1 VSASESTSTCRHCG
15 TEIVDRWAPPG
26 FCCAGCAQVH
36 TIILSCGLERYYEL
50 RATTISPVNESVL
63 GTEDFTWIS
72 AAQSAAEA
80 RGRRELRVALRGVSC
95 VGCVWLIERT
105 LGDAPGIVSARVNA
119 HQGLLH
125 LEWREGADLAAQARG
140 LCRFGYLM
148 VPDDGKAAAAD
159 DGLLLRLGLCGA
171 FAMNAMLST
180 LPGYLG
186 LRADES
192 LAGLL
197 RLLSVGCATLSML
210 VGASLF
216 IGRAVAALR
225 HGRLHMD
232 LILGIGLVAAYA
244 ASFVG
249 WAVGRPDLEYWDF
262 VSLFTFLMLVGRWTQ
277 ERAIESN
284 RRHLPPS
291 APAVREVPVY
301 AAADAPHALR
311 QADPRT
317 LQPGKVY
324 GIAPGQVAPVGGRLL
339 GADAELS
346 LAWINGESEP
356 VSYPNGRLIPSG
368 GLNVGARE
376 IRLKASE
383 SWESSLLRRLS
394 ESGDN
399 AIAQPTTL
407 ERVLAIYLAAVI
419 ALALLGFGL
428 RAGLTGDWP
437 GALQSAISVL
447 VVSCPCAI
455 GLAFPL
461 ATELTVGALRRS
473 GVYVR
478 EHRVWEHALR
488 IRQVVFDKT
497 GTLTLEYP
505 RLANPEA
512 LEGLSPDQRAALLAL
527 VEGNLHPFGRS
538 LREALARGPACA
550 PSEGTLSSLPGLGQT
565 LVTSAGTLW
574 SLGKPG
580 WKGEPADAT
589 GAVTEF
595 SLNGHRLALFRF
607 VEEPRPYA
615 AEEIAGLRRRGLK
628 LFILSS
634 DQPAKVAAL
643 LAHLGLPADAGLGGL
658 NPEQKADWIRAHDG
672 AHTLMLGDGA
682 NDALAFGEA
691 TLRGT
696 PVVDLSL
703 LEQKADFYL
712 LGRDLRGLGR
722 LLDLARL
729 RRRVLTEVFVFAV
742 LYNGLTVSLALAGKM
757 SPLLATL
764 MMPTSAILTLVHVT
778 TRLRKA

>member
-1 VSASESTSTCRHCG
+1 VPASEAQAKCLHCG
-15 TEIVDRWAPPG
+15 TDIVDRWAPPG

-36 TIILSCGLERYYEL
+36 AIILSCGLERYYEL
-50 RATTISPVNESVL
+50 RSETIAPVNESVL
-63 GTEDFTWIS
+63 GTDDFTWLA
-72 AAQSAAEA
+72 AAQAAAEA
-80 RGRRELRVALRGVSC
+80 KGRRELRVAVRGVSC
-95 VGCVWLIERT
+95 VGCVWLIEKT
-105 LGDAPGIVSARVNA
+105 LGETHGILAARVNA

-125 LEWREGADLAAQARG
+125 LEWREGADLSAQARG

-148 VPDDGKAAAAD
+148 VPDDGKAAASD

-171 FAMNAMLST
+171 FAMNAMLAT

-186 LRADES
+186 LRSDES

-210 VGASLF
+210 VGASFF
-216 IGRAVAALR
+216 ISRALAALR

-232 LILGIGLVAAYA
+232 LPIGLGLAAAYA

-249 WAVGRPDLEYWDF
+249 WFAGRPDLEYWDF

-284 RRHLPPS
+284 RRRLPPS

-301 AAADAPHALR
+301 ASAEATTALR

-317 LQPGKVY
+317 LQPGEVY
-324 GIAPGQVAPVGGRLL
+324 GLAPGQVAPVGGRLL
-339 GADAELS
+339 GAEAELS

-356 VSYPNGRLIPSG
+356 VSYPTGRLVPSG
-368 GLNVGARE
+368 ALNVGRRE
-376 IRLKASE
+376 IRLKSNE
-383 SWESSLLRRLS
+383 SWDNSLLRRLS
-394 ESGDN
+394 EAGD
-399 AIAQPTTL
+399 AAVGQPPGL
-407 ERVLAIYLAAVI
+407 ERILGIYLATVMV
-419 ALALLGFGL
+419 LAALGFGL
-428 RAGLTGDWP
+428 RVALTSDWP

-461 ATELTVGALRRS
+461 ATELSVGALRRS

-478 EHRVWEHALR
+478 EHRVWEQALR

-505 RLANPEA
+505 RLANPQD
-512 LEGLSPDQRAALLAL
+512 LGGLTCPQRAALLAL

-538 LREALARGPACA
+538 LREALARGQHIEPT
-550 PSEGTLSSLPGLGQT
+550 EGALSSLPGLGQT
-565 LVTSAGTLW
+565 LTDASGAVW

-580 WKGEPADAT
+580 WKGTAEIAE

-595 SLNGHRLALFRF
+595 SLNGNRLALFRF
-607 VEEPRPYA
+607 AEEPRPHA
-615 AEEIAGLRRRGLK
+615 AEEIAGLRRRGLAI
-628 LFILSS
+628 FILSG
-634 DQPAKVAAL
+634 DQPAKVTGL
-643 LAHLGLPADAGLGGL
+643 LTHLGLPASAGLGGL
-658 NPEQKADWIRAHDG
+658 TPEQKAAWVREHDG

-712 LGRDLRGLGR
+712 LGRDLKGLGR

-742 LYNGLTVSLALAGKM
+742 VYNGLTVGLALAGKM

-778 TRLRKA
+778 ARLRKA